1 MLRNV
6 QNWEVRVSFPV
17 YVIALS
23 SVVGWVLFMVFAG
36 VGVVAL
42 PVDYIRGFFGRPRA
56 IITKTEYLKRAS
68 DIAVRARKVRI
79 WSCAL
84 NGNAY
89 MCISVRRCVMTRRN
103 ADANVFLSPP
113 LSLCLSFSFSLKHI
127 PVTAYAYMYICA
139 PTAQGAR

>member
-1 MLRNV
+1 MTVLLPNA

-36 VGVVAL
+36 VGVIAL

-68 DIAVRARKVRI
+68 DIAVRARKVGRI
-79 WSCAL
+79 VKRAHTRTHTH
-84 NGNAY
+84 
-89 MCISVRRCVMTRRN
+89 MCVTRW
-103 ADANVFLSPP
+103 
-113 LSLCLSFSFSLKHI
+113 
-127 PVTAYAYMYICA
+127 
-139 PTAQGAR
+139 